1 MGIFLRSLNDE
12 NRPDLDPKLILKYLC
27 ETFQINIKDFVV
39 LLLNKITFSKLKCC
53 SANMGDIDF
62 KKKDLKNNNNLIH
75 FSIKTNIEI
84 NRLYYLK
91 EKKIS
96 EIIDN
101 FYFSIKNLIDNS
113 FYKIKINMGENV
125 QKLLMLKSTEILKN
139 VDEIRE
145 NKNFEISVMMPINLM
160 DFELF
165 NGKNSEFS
173 EKILIKFRSKIV
185 SHFYLFNDLSYSELI
200 QIVKNHLINYIGEN
214 IENLLTDNY
223 LDMDSPQMFH
233 FDIDNK
239 FTINYNDS
247 IHFIMDQNDCNYNV
261 N

>member
-1 MGIFLRSLNDE
+1 M
-12 NRPDLDPKLILKYLC
+12 
-27 ETFQINIKDFVV
+27 
-39 LLLNKITFSKLKCC
+39 
-53 SANMGDIDF
+53 
-62 KKKDLKNNNNLIH
+62 
-75 FSIKTNIEI
+75 
-84 NRLYYLK
+84 K